1 MMQREEAKKQDRYRQ
16 VAAILPAALRRAALA
31 LPPEKQRL
39 AEEFRLRTGRAMT
52 VLLPEGEWETETRV
66 EPEDL
71 ETLCNLATEFSRY
84 AAAETI
90 REAVAAVLE
99 RENLDPGAVASCA
112 SIDLKASEP
121 GLLAFCREA
130 ALPVR

>member
-71 ETLCNLATEFSRY
+71 ETLCNLATEFPATRRRRPSGRDMSRSGAGSGWGF
-84 AAAETI
+84 AA
-90 REAVAAVLE
+90 R
-99 RENLDPGAVASCA
+99 R
-112 SIDLKASEP
+112 
-121 GLLAFCREA
+121 
-130 ALPVR
+130 